1 MADMTLRTPFSPMH
15 SDLNAFLF
23 AAIGEDKVG
32 LELTVV
38 SAMARSGLDPWAEA
52 ARLSALSPRAA
63 AQGLIEV
70 ITKSSNGADFG
81 DVDAIADRLVRLLPK
96 AGGAPAVRAT
106 RRLMVTPS
114 NAAWVVCIVLAVA
127 FLGWTMTDRSSGID
141 EGAPSLVTNG
151 DTPRRP

>member
-1 MADMTLRTPFSPMH
+1 MTLRTPFSPMH

-23 AAIGEDKVG
+23 AAIGEDKLG

-52 ARLSALSPRAA
+52 TRLSALSPRAA
-63 AQGLIEV
+63 AQGLSEV

-96 AGGAPAVRAT
+96 AGRVPAVRAT
-106 RRLMVTPS
+106 GKLMVTPS
-114 NAAWVVCIVLAVA
+114 NAASVVCLVLAIA
-127 FLGWTMTDRSSGID
+127 FLAWTMTDRSAGVD
-141 EGAPSLVTNG
+141 DGAPSLATNG